1 MAIWIAA
8 EYCTKMISY
17 CCLNFITYLQQIL
30 SFDSLSQFQVCCNH
44 EPHLRG
50 NVYVQYQNEHEAV
63 KAYAKFNGR
72 FYAGRQISC
81 EFVKIEKWK
90 SAICGELRGSG
101 SGIAFVAII
110 VHCRRFLLA
119 NLELTQLNFI
129 GDFQLVALVE
139 SK

>member
-1 MAIWIAA
+1 MN
-8 EYCTKMISY
+8 ISIIIV
-17 CCLNFITYLQQIL
+17 LDTELKITIKNSVSVETYLIL
-30 SFDSLSQFQVCCNH
+30 QVCCNH

-90 SAICGELRGSG
+90 SAICGE
-101 SGIAFVAII
+101 FY
-110 VHCRRFLLA
+110 
-119 NLELTQLNFI
+119 
-129 GDFQLVALVE
+129 
-139 SK
+139 